1 MCPAALYGTNAKCC
15 CFIHFAGFSI
25 LIREVY
31 RMKFRLKRR
40 IISIILASAMLVV
53 VSGCTTGTG
62 NSSTVLSTQ
71 ASSRVSS
78 VQANSEKSKT
88 QIHVLGL
95 KGPTGLSMVKLMDDS
110 NLGKAEGNCKFSIVA
125 SPDEAVSK
133 LVNGEADIAA
143 VPTNLAATLYNKTKG
158 QLKLAAVTTLGV
170 LSIVT
175 NGENVKSVRDLK
187 GKTIIASGKG
197 AVPEY
202 VLDYILKQ
210 NGLQESR
217 DVKVEYKVQHEEATA
232 AVISG
237 KAKVAMLPEPFVTE
251 ATVKNKNIK
260 VALNL
265 TKEWDSASKNAS
277 VLTMGCLAVRKSF
290 AENHKA
296 ELDDFL
302 NEYKSSVDF
311 VNSNVPAAAKLSAKY
326 GIMNA
331 AVAQKAIPD
340 CSIVYIGGNDM
351 KTKVPDFLKVMYKAN
366 PKSVGGKL
374 PGDDFYYQ
382 E

>member
-1 MCPAALYGTNAKCC
+1 
-15 CFIHFAGFSI
+15 
-25 LIREVY
+25 
-31 RMKFRLKRR
+31 MKFRLKGR
-40 IISIILASAMLVV
+40 IISIVLASVMLVAA
-53 VSGCTTGTG
+53 SGCTTGNG
-62 NSSTVLSTQ
+62 NSSTILSTQ
-71 ASSRVSS
+71 ASSMVSS

-110 NLGKAEGNCKFSIVA
+110 GLGKAEGNCKFSIVA
-125 SPDEAVSK
+125 SPDEVVSK

-143 VPTNLAATLYNKTKG
+143 VPTNLAATFYNKTKG

-175 NGENVKSVRDLK
+175 NGEDVKSVHDLK

-210 NGLQESR
+210 NGLQAGR
-217 DVKVEYKVQHEEATA
+217 DVKVEYKVQHEEAAA

-265 TKEWDSASKNAS
+265 TKEWDSASKKAS

-326 GIMNA
+326 GIMDA

-351 KTKVPDFLKVMYKAN
+351 KTKVPYFLKVMYKAN